1 MHKQQTP
8 FQPPNPPAKPVKKH
22 YFCLMNQELTLRVQQ
37 ALDTM
42 RPFLKADG
50 GDAQIIDVI
59 KGLVRIKLL
68 GTCSTCDLSKMT
80 MKAGIEQAI
89 IKAVPEIKS
98 VEAIY

>member
-1 MHKQQTP
+1 M
-8 FQPPNPPAKPVKKH
+8 
-22 YFCLMNQELTLRVQQ
+22 YQELTFRVQQ

-50 GDAQIIDVI
+50 GDAQIVDVTSDM
-59 KGLVRIKLL
+59 LVKIKLL

-89 IKAVPEIKS
+89 MKAVPEILA
-98 VEAIY
+98 VEAV

>member
-1 MHKQQTP
+1 
-8 FQPPNPPAKPVKKH
+8 
-22 YFCLMNQELTLRVQQ
+22 MNQDLTHRVQQ

-50 GDAQIIDVI
+50 GDAQIIDVT
-59 KGLVRIKLL
+59 KDMLVRIKLL

-89 IKAVPEIKS
+89 IKAVPEIRA
-98 VEAIY
+98 VEAV

>member
-1 MHKQQTP
+1 
-8 FQPPNPPAKPVKKH
+8 
-22 YFCLMNQELTLRVQQ
+22 MNQELTFRVQQ

-50 GDAQIIDVI
+50 GDAQIVDVTSDM
-59 KGLVRIKLL
+59 LVKIKLL

-89 IKAVPEIKS
+89 MKAVPEILA
-98 VEAIY
+98 VEAV